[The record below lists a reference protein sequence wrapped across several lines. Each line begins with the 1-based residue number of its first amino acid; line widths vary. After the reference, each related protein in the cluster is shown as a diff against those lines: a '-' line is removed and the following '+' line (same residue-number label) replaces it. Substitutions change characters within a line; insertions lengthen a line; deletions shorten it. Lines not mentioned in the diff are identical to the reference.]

1 MRKYNYSRS
10 VLVHATTVVIA
21 RLLAGL
27 LISIKLVGL
36 LNLLLNALKG
46 LGNCILKLQV
56 EVLVVVNR
64 QMAHMV
70 LLDKS

>member
-1 MRKYNYSRS
+1 M
-10 VLVHATTVVIA
+10 VHATTIA
-21 RLLAGL
+21 IVRLLAGL
-27 LISIKLVGL
+27 LVSIKLVGL

-46 LGNCILKLQV
+46 LRNCILKLQV

-70 LLDKS
+70 LLYKS

>member
-1 MRKYNYSRS
+1 MDNYSGS
-10 VLVHATTVVIA
+10 VLVHAATVVIA

-36 LNLLLNALKG
+36 LNLLLNALER
-46 LGNCILKLQV
+46 LGHRILKLQV
-56 EVLVVVNR
+56 EVLVVVSR

>member
-1 MRKYNYSRS
+1 MRS
-10 VLVHATTVVIA
+10 VLVHATTVAIVW
-21 RLLAGL
+21 LLAGL

-46 LGNCILKLQV
+46 FGNCILKLQV

>member
-1 MRKYNYSRS
+1 M
-10 VLVHATTVVIA
+10 VHATTVAIV

-27 LISIKLVGL
+27 LVSIKLVGL

-46 LGNCILKLQV
+46 LRNCILKLQV

-70 LLDKS
+70 LLYKS